1 MKTVKFV
8 KLPGEIREFG
18 IDETT
23 TVRDI
28 LDMAGESVVSGMSVM
43 GDDEEVSLDD
53 YAENYN
59 LISVTKKIKGN
70 K

>member
-18 IDETT
+18 IEDTT
-23 TVRDI
+23 TVADV
-28 LDMAGESVVSGMSVM
+28 LNMAGESVVTGMSVM
-43 GDDEEVSLDD
+43 GDDEEVSLGD
-53 YAENYN
+53 YAMDYN

-70 K
+70 